1 MRRLIVNAD
10 DFGLSDGV
18 NRGVAHAHEHGIVTA
33 TSLMVHQP
41 AAAAAAE
48 YARLHPRLDV
58 GLHVDLGEWFFD
70 GHQWQSVYTR
80 VDVRDATAVARE
92 VRLQMA
98 MFEELVGRVPT
109 HLDSHQHVHQREPVR
124 SIMTSWADQL
134 GVPLRHVSP
143 EIRYE
148 GSFYG
153 QNDEG
158 EPLLDQ
164 ISNEYLISILTGLE
178 VGVTEICCHPAL
190 GADLKTMYAAE
201 RAVETRTLCDPSV
214 RSAVEALGL
223 ELFTFSEL
231 TR

>member
-48 YARLHPRLDV
+48 YARLHRRLDV

-98 MFEELVGRVPT
+98 MFEELVGCVPT

-158 EPLLDQ
+158 EPLPSR
-164 ISNEYLISILTGLE
+164 ISTDHLVTILAGLE
-178 VGVTEICCHPAL
+178 SGVTEVCCHPAL
-190 GADLKTMYAAE
+190 TVDFETTYATERPVEAD
-201 RAVETRTLCDPSV
+201 TLCDPSV
-214 RSAVEALGL
+214 RSAIEALGL
-223 ELFTFSEL
+223 ELSTFAEL
-231 TR
+231 AL